1 MMGGRKSRRRAV
13 RIGLGVVAAALVL
26 ASFAFGR
33 ADFQGTDGDD
43 EFVAEHGSSTAH
55 LLAGNDSF
63 TGAPG
68 QDGGVD
74 HVWGGSGND
83 TITGKSFADMLRGN
97 KGSNTLDGGPGIDG
111 LRGGP
116 GDDTLIGGLGRDLFR
131 PRGGDDTCLGQR
143 KDSGFP
149 GRCEH
154 AKIVKP

>member
-1 MMGGRKSRRRAV
+1 MLGGSTGRRSAL
-13 RIGLGVVAAALVL
+13 RIGLSVGAGALVL
-26 ASFAFGR
+26 ASLAFAR
-33 ADFQGTDGDD
+33 ADFRGTTGDD
-43 EFVAEHGSSTAH
+43 DITAEHGSSTAH

-68 QDGGVD
+68 EDGGVD

-83 TITGKSFADMLRGN
+83 TITGKSFDDMLRGN

-116 GDDTLIGGLGRDLFR
+116 GDDTLIGGPGRDLFR
-131 PRGGDDTCLGQR
+131 PRGGNDTCLGQR